1 MRLRSHL
8 LLLVLGAVL
17 PVLVFSAVMA
27 VVFWRQQHA
36 ALDQRFLERV
46 RALTIA
52 LDREMEGHIRGLE
65 VLSQSFALEAGDIR
79 AFAGQARRVRAQQPE
94 WDALSL
100 LDARGFQVMST
111 RVPFGTPLPKSLI
124 SETLVARAVATGRP
138 VVTPLTRSAITGT
151 FTTNIVVPVRR
162 DNAVPNLL
170 AVAIEPRVWLE
181 LFAQYPMVAGATITV
196 LDQDGIIIART
207 LNPEQWIGRPPSPAL
222 AQRAR
227 SAAEGTYRNPGGLDG
242 RAFHSAHSRSA
253 IAGWTVATGVPA
265 DIVDAELR
273 ASVLAMTAGA
283 TLVTVLAVGL
293 AIFIGR
299 RIAAPVVALAH
310 SVRRFGAGDPPT
322 PLPAAGVLEVREV
335 ARAFEDAA
343 TRLTAREAALRES
356 QAQAESANRTKD
368 EFLAVLSHELRTP
381 INAVY
386 GWARM
391 LREGKATPAQT
402 TRGLEIIERNAAAQ
416 VRLIE
421 DLLDISRIVTGKM
434 RLDVRL
440 VDVAL
445 AIEGALDAVRH
456 AAEAKE
462 IRLES
467 VLDPRAGPVAGDPD
481 RLQQVVWNL
490 LSNAIKFTPRRGRV
504 QVRLARVGS
513 HVEIVVAD
521 TGAGIDSGLLPYIFE
536 RFRQGDSTST
546 RTHGGLGLGLA
557 LVKHIVE
564 LHGGTVRAESGGEG
578 AGATFTAA
586 LPVSLGGL
594 ATAEDEP
601 HPTAPLA
608 VVKMPDVSLHKVR
621 VLFVDDDPDTVE
633 LFSDVIARTGA
644 ETRTAASV
652 AEAIAI
658 FTSWRP
664 DVVVSDIEM
673 PGEDGYALIAYIRSL
688 ASEDGG
694 RVPAVAVTAYGR
706 VEDRVRLVT
715 AGYDIHVP
723 KPVEP
728 AELVVVL
735 ASLVRRAGG
744 GAG

>member
-1 MRLRSHL
+1 VRLRSHL

-36 ALDQRFLERV
+36 AVDQRFLERV

-65 VLSQSFALEAGDIR
+65 VLAQSFALQAGDLRAFTGQAQRIR
-79 AFAGQARRVRAQQPE
+79 AEQID
-94 WDALSL
+94 WDAVSL
-100 LDARGFQVMST
+100 MDPRGVPLMNT
-111 RVPFGTPLPKSLI
+111 RVPFGTPLPKRLI
-124 SETLVARAVATGRP
+124 GDALVARAVATGRP
-138 VVTPLTRSAITGT
+138 VVTPLIRSAITGR
-151 FTTNIVVPVRR
+151 FTTGIIVPVRR
-162 DNAVPNLL
+162 DGTVQYLL
-170 AVAIEPRVWLE
+170 RVAIEPRIWLD
-181 LFAQYPMVAGATITV
+181 LFGQYPMAPGATITV
-196 LDQDGIIIART
+196 LDQDGLIIART

-227 SAAEGTYRNPGGLDG
+227 SASEGTFRNPGGLEG
-242 RAFHSAHSRSA
+242 RAFYSAFSRSA
-253 IAGWTVATGVPA
+253 VAGWTVATGVPA
-265 DIVDAELR
+265 DIVNAELR
-273 ASVLAMTAGA
+273 AAVTAMTAGA
-283 TLVTVLAVGL
+283 TLVTALAVGL

-299 RIAAPVVALAH
+299 RIAAPVVALAD
-310 SVRRFGAGDPPT
+310 SVRRFGAGEPPT
-322 PLPAAGVLEVREV
+322 PLSNAGVREVREV

-343 TRLTAREAALRES
+343 AQLGAREAALRES
-356 QAQAESANRTKD
+356 QAQAEAANRTKD

-391 LREGKATPAQT
+391 LRDGTAAPAQVA
-402 TRGLEIIERNAAAQ
+402 RGLEIIERNASAQ

-440 VDVAL
+440 VDAAH
-445 AIEGALDAVRH
+445 AIEAALDAVRH
-456 AAEAKE
+456 AAEVKE

-490 LSNAIKFTPRRGRV
+490 LSNAIKFTPRHGRV

-521 TGAGIDSGLLPYIFE
+521 TGAGIDPALLPYIFD

-564 LHGGTVRAESGGEG
+564 LHGGTARAESAGE
-578 AGATFTAA
+578 AGATFTVL
-586 LPVSLGGL
+586 LPVSLGVL
-594 ATAEDEP
+594 AATGEP
-601 HPTAPLA
+601 SHPTAA
-608 VVKMPDVSLHKVR
+608 HTAVKMPAVSMEKVR
-621 VLFVDDDPDTVE
+621 VLFVDDDRDTLE
-633 LFSDVIARTGA
+633 LFAGVIARTGA

-664 DVVVSDIEM
+664 DVLVSDIEM
-673 PGEDGYALIAYIRSL
+673 PGEDGYALIAYVR
-688 ASEDGG
+688 ARTPEEGG

-735 ASLVRRAGG
+735 ASLVRRA
-744 GAG
+744 AGQS